1 MKKIIKYLL
10 IFVIGGVFLSS
21 CEQPE
26 SNWNAMTKDYDKSN
40 TTYYVQFLVS
50 EGSFQ
55 TAIDANG
62 DPENI
67 VKTIGVALLGAP
79 QASDITVTLSK
90 NNSSTIGDNMWS
102 LSSNTITITA
112 GSTSGSVTLTALASA
127 MIEDETV
134 TLVLDMDAGGAEASS
149 AVQLNY
155 SLNRIKFC
163 PLDEMNDLVGSWKGT
178 DSEGNP
184 SQVVTSLDGDKF
196 MIDGLNVGWMEG
208 YWGEVIITQTP
219 LVMIMNPNGTLE
231 IELQEYMTTTWNGDP
246 QPAYSVAATGKWDNC
261 KKTLVIDYDLY
272 QGGGV
277 LIPITEN
284 ITLK

>member
-149 AVQLNY
+149 AGQIND
-155 SLNRIKFC
+155 SLKRIKFC